1 MLIKLPGDLSIS
13 RIALGCM
20 RLHEWKLDQR
30 ELIALIEWCLDN
42 GINTFDHADIY
53 GGSHR
58 NEQLFGAALNHAPS
72 LKTKINIVTKCSI
85 VIEDNTPNPSYR
97 HYNTDADYIVKQVD
111 GSLAA
116 LGVEQID
123 VLLVHMFDL
132 LVRPDKLAE
141 TLGKLIRQGK
151 VNQIGLSN
159 HAPHELDLMQSN
171 SIQKFVVHQ
180 FKLNPLDVTNL
191 VNGVMTQCLAKDIHP
206 MVWSPVAGGE
216 LFSFRSEKSKKMGA
230 VLESIAS
237 EQGHSN
243 LDQIVYQWLLMHPAK
258 PTVVLGTGDYSR
270 IRNALY
276 AEHANVM
283 SRSQWYRITEAAG
296 YPLW

>member
-1 MLIKLPGDLSIS
+1 MLAKLPGDISLS

-20 RLHEWKLDQR
+20 RLHEWKLDKK
-30 ELIALIEWCLDN
+30 ELINLIEWCLDN

-53 GGSHR
+53 GGSHQ
-58 NEQLFGAALNHAPS
+58 NEKLFGVALGHSPS

-85 VIEDNTPNPSYR
+85 VEGVKDPRQSYR
-97 HYNTDADYIVKQVD
+97 HFNTEADYIIDQVD
-111 GSLAA
+111 GSLTA

-123 VLLVHMFDL
+123 ILLVHMFDL
-132 LVRPDKLAE
+132 LVQPAKLVE
-141 TLGKLIRQGK
+141 VLERLIRQGK

-159 HAPHELDLMQSN
+159 HTPQEFELMQSN
-171 SIQKFVVHQ
+171 SIQKFLVHQ

-191 VNGVMTQCLAKDIHP
+191 INGVMTHCLAKNVHP
-206 MVWSPVAGGE
+206 MVWSPLAGGE
-216 LFSFRSEKSKKMGA
+216 LFLARTEKVKKVVA
-230 VLESIAS
+230 LLASIAE

-243 LDQIVYQWLLMHPAK
+243 LDQVVYQWLLMHPAK
-258 PTVVLGTGDYSR
+258 PTVVLGTGNYSR

-283 SRSQWYRITEAAG
+283 SKSQWYLIAEAAG
-296 YPLW
+296 YPMW